1 MHKAALIA
9 KDDTIL
15 KYLVSLGAKKDLKT
29 EFEETAY
36 NLASE
41 NETLKG
47 NKVALDFF
55 KIICKGIGYLKTK
68 LAD

>member
-1 MHKAALIA
+1 MTALHKAALIA

-41 NETLKG
+41 NETLKN
-47 NKVALDFF
+47 NKVALDF
-55 KIICKGIGYLKTK
+55 LK
-68 LAD
+68 